1 MTQPRALP
9 EANSAPDLIRVPAP
23 DLIRVPAPDLI
34 RGLPHHPEAP
44 DQVRGGVSHRKG
56 ATA

>member
-1 MTQPRALP
+1 MMQAHTLP
-9 EANSAPDLIRVPAP
+9 QANPAP
-23 DLIRVPAPDLI
+23 GLT

-44 DQVRGGVSHRKG
+44 DQVRGGVSHTKG

>member
-1 MTQPRALP
+1 MTQPRAFP
-9 EANSAPDLIRVPAP
+9 KANLAPDP
-23 DLIRVPAPDLI
+23 IRVPAPDLI

-56 ATA
+56 ATT